1 MNISGTLNKEA
12 AVGSDQ
18 RLSESGINRENT
30 KPEMWN
36 NATLHSPFRSY
47 PLPLLDHL
55 PDLWLQTFYLESTS
69 NFFIYNKC
77 RIILMR
83 GWGKEALVL
92 YITSFQGKLQ
102 ERRKKAFKYF
112 VMLPIKSETCF
123 PQPRHCQ
130 THSAKLPAHS
140 NTGDWILADFLSQPG
155 TVSAKFILKLGDRSK
170 SLALTS

>member
-12 AVGSDQ
+12 AFGSDQ

-30 KPEMWN
+30 KPGTWN
-36 NATLHSPFRSY
+36 NAELHSPFRSY
-47 PLPLLDHL
+47 PLPSLHHL
-55 PDLWLQTFYLESTS
+55 PDLWLQTVYLESTTTLC
-69 NFFIYNKC
+69 IYNKC
-77 RIILMR
+77 RIILTC

-92 YITSFQGKLQ
+92 YITSFQGRLQ
-102 ERRKKAFKYF
+102 ERRRKAFKYF

-140 NTGDWILADFLSQPG
+140 NAGDWILADFLSQPG
-155 TVSAKFILKLGDRSK
+155 TVSAKFILKLGDGSK
-170 SLALTS
+170 SPALTS